1 MLVKRGNDFL
11 GNGDLAAAR
20 LLFRRAAE
28 GGSAEGALALGATF
42 DPVVMQRLGAVGTAP
57 DVTLARQ
64 WYQRAIELGSAT
76 ASQRLAGLQAS
87 R

>member
-1 MLVKRGNDFL
+1 
-11 GNGDLAAAR
+11 
-20 LLFRRAAE
+20 
-28 GGSAEGALALGATF
+28 
-42 DPVVMQRLGAVGTAP
+42 VMQHLGAVGTAP